1 MINEI
6 QSVHK
11 HVSIDYWSIIDQRS
25 YQYDLTLFLQ
35 WPLQSTQKY
44 NTEVWFQRSCTPAQ
58 VSLFIDPLFP
68 LKRPLNVHKNI
79 KAMRISWPLMEG
91 GWGQGKKKIFFLF
104 FSLFML
110 ILTLCACQVM
120 YIVKNKENIICAQ
133 DSSSWT
139 ISRIECLL

>member
-1 MINEI
+1 MGFVTKFHIHVNSILTNEINEI

-11 HVSIDYWSIIDQRS
+11 HVSINYWSINQRS
-25 YQYDLTLFLQ
+25 YQYHLRLFLQ

-104 FSLFML
+104 FL
-110 ILTLCACQVM
+110 IVHAHSHTLCLPSDVHC
-120 YIVKNKENIICAQ
+120 KK
-133 DSSSWT
+133 
-139 ISRIECLL
+139 